1 MSDTNYK
8 DGYAFE
14 RLPAAFWAAFYG
26 ELCAVAAMDILQV
39 DPDCESMRAIDYY
52 SGTSGWNCA
61 LWSTCKRL
69 GLMDFY
75 NWYEGL
81 RWYESDEFD
90 YQLSE
95 ELVKRIGYMAP
106 LNSDTRHDYYMW
118 LFEQKEKEDSN
129 EELEDE

>member
-8 DGYAFE
+8 DVFARLDAKFYAC
-14 RLPAAFWAAFYG
+14 FYG
-26 ELCAVAAMDILQV
+26 ELCGVAAMDILQV

-52 SGTSGWNCA
+52 TSTNGWDLA

-69 GLMDFY
+69 GLMDIYRYY
-75 NWYEGL
+75 NSLGWM
-81 RWYESDEFD
+81 ESDEFD

-95 ELVKRIGYMAP
+95 ELVKRIGDMTP

-118 LFEQKEKEDSN
+118 LFEQKEM
-129 EELEDE
+129 EEEQDA

>member
-8 DGYAFE
+8 DAFAKLDN
-14 RLPAAFWAAFYG
+14 RFYCCFYG

-39 DPDCESMRAIDYY
+39 DPDDSNFRAIDYY
-52 SGTSGWNCA
+52 DGTSGWDLA
-61 LWSTCKRL
+61 LWSTCMRL

-75 NWYEGL
+75 
-81 RWYESDEFD
+81 RWYSSLNWMESDQFD
-90 YQLSE
+90 CDLCE
-95 ELVKRIGYMAP
+95 ELVKRIGDMTP